1 MRIVQTLK
9 QKSKAFAACQR
20 GTTAIIFALA
30 AMPLFAAVGAAVDY
44 GRQVEAQSRITSA
57 LDAAALAGASAAGS
71 SEKQREKI
79 AQDVFKANMVANMA
93 DGKNVDAIFDI
104 KDGFLTASAD
114 YDMPTSFMNL
124 VGISSGHI
132 SASNEVNINGSKKVE
147 IAFTLDYSGSMKDS
161 VQGGK
166 KYEIM
171 RRAADKLLGDL
182 DKLGPD
188 TAKVAVVPYSDQVY
202 VQLPSDMVLGATGT
216 TVTTCTVDRKYPY
229 NQGVDVPN
237 PMQPDSLWG
246 QKAKSAAPC
255 ADYKSHDLLAIP
267 MTSDLKSVRSRIDKM
282 QPLGSTHTAAGVAF
296 AYHMLTPS
304 NPFAP
309 VASYKDDK
317 VEKFLVVL
325 TDGNQ
330 TMNAFGPSGAYS
342 PAEGDKNLVALCD
355 GAKSKGIHIVTVA
368 FDVTDAGTGNA
379 KKTVDTKTRL
389 RNCSTDPANDYFEAS
404 NADDVSKAFNS
415 ILNQVAQNI
424 FLSK

>member
-1 MRIVQTLK
+1 
-9 QKSKAFAACQR
+9 
-20 GTTAIIFALA
+20 
-30 AMPLFAAVGAAVDY
+30 
-44 GRQVEAQSRITSA
+44 
-57 LDAAALAGASAAGS
+57 
-71 SEKQREKI
+71 
-79 AQDVFKANMVANMA
+79 
-93 DGKNVDAIFDI
+93 
-104 KDGFLTASAD
+104 
-114 YDMPTSFMNL
+114 MPTSFMNL
-124 VGISSGHI
+124 VGISSGHV
-132 SASNEVNINGSKKVE
+132 SASNEVNITDSKKVE

-161 VQGGK
+161 VEGGK

-202 VQLPSDMVLGATGT
+202 VQLPSEMVLGATGT
-216 TVTTCTVDRKYPY
+216 TWMGCTVDRKYPY
-229 NQGVDVPN
+229 NQGVDVPD
-237 PMQPDSLWG
+237 PMKPDSLWG
-246 QKAKSAAPC
+246 QKAKSVAAC

-267 MTSDLKSVRSRIDKM
+267 MTSDLKNVRSKIARM
-282 QPLGSTHTAAGVAF
+282 LGSTHTAAGVAF

-330 TMNAFGPSGAYS
+330 TQNAFGPNGAYT
-342 PAEGDKNLVALCD
+342 PVEGDKNLVALCD
-355 GAKSKGIHIVTVA
+355 GAKSKGIHVVTVA
-368 FDVTDAGTGNA
+368 FDVTDSGTGNA
-379 KKTVDTKTRL
+379 KKTADTKARL
-389 RNCSTDPANDYFEAS
+389 RNCSTDPANDYFEAK

>member
-1 MRIVQTLK
+1 MQVVQTLK
-9 QKSKAFAACQR
+9 RKFNAFTACQS
-20 GTTAIIFALA
+20 GAIAIIFALGSV
-30 AMPLFAAVGAAVDY
+30 PLFAAVGAAVDY
-44 GRQVEAQSRITSA
+44 GRQVEAKSHITSA
-57 LDAAALAGASAAGS
+57 LDAAALAGAAAAGS

-79 AQDVFKANMVANMA
+79 AQETFKANMVANMA
-93 DGKNVDAIFDI
+93 DGKNVEAVFDI
-104 KDGFLTASAD
+104 KDGYLTATAD
-114 YDMPTSFMNL
+114 YDMPTSFMSL

-132 SASNEVNINGSKKVE
+132 SASNEVNITGSKKVE
-147 IAFTLDYSGSMKDS
+147 IAFTLDYSGSMRDG
-161 VQGGK
+161 VQGGV
-166 KYEIM
+166 KYQIM
-171 RRAADKLLGDL
+171 RKAADKLLGDL

-202 VQLPSDMVLGATGT
+202 VQLPGDMVLGAKGT
-216 TVTTCTVDRKYPY
+216 TWMGCTVDRKYPY
-229 NQGVDVPN
+229 NQGVDVPDSTK
-237 PMQPDSLWG
+237 PDSMWG
-246 QKAKSAAPC
+246 QKAASAAPC
-255 ADYKSHDLLAIP
+255 SNYKAANLLAIP
-267 MTSDLKSVRSRIDKM
+267 MTSDLKSVRNKIDSM
-282 QPLGSTHTAAGVAF
+282 QPLGATHTSAGVAF

-309 VASYKDDK
+309 VAAFKDDK

-330 TMNAFGPSGAYS
+330 TQNAFGPYGAYS

-355 GAKSKGIHIVTVA
+355 GAKAKGIHIVTVA

-389 RNCSTDPANDYFEAS
+389 RNCSSDPANDYFEAK